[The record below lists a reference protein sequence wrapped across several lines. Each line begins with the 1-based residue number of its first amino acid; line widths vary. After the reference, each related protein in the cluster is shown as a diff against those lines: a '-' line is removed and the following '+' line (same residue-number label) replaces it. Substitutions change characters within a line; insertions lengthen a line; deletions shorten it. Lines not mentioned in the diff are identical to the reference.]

1 MPLKLVVSGEGSH
14 FLVIVIFISSIK
26 KNKKKKVI
34 FIFSLF
40 SGYVYKPQFDG
51 IRFRYAVFHQ
61 LDFLPISFL
70 KKKKKTLPISIKVIK
85 INKMGISFIYPKVW
99 ANINQ
104 VQDYSKPTN
113 LILKVNLVAK
123 TVEKNG

>member
-26 KNKKKKVI
+26 KNKKKVI

-70 KKKKKTLPISIKVIK
+70 KKKKKNTPNF
-85 INKMGISFIYPKVW
+85 NKS
-99 ANINQ
+99 N
-104 VQDYSKPTN
+104 
-113 LILKVNLVAK
+113 
-123 TVEKNG
+123 KN